1 MRTFLSCFIFVFLF
15 ASCANQVIQG
25 MKSRTIE
32 DYYVSTGVEKYFLS
46 DIPSWANFDLKGGC
60 YKTANIRYFNLD
72 ALMKSYGLNYDKAL
86 QVQAS
91 FNEEFSQFKNSDMK
105 HAVTLKEEEL
115 LFYKVSEK
123 ISSKMTFFDPP
134 SFKRIHLVWL
144 DEVLGD
150 IKKEK
155 KLKNLLNSELMADGV
170 PVLVSL
176 CLTREEVEKR
186 FPDLNTKMIT
196 AELFSV
202 YDSKGDISPGFKIE
216 LGQFFTPEQ
225 KIFLYVQKSNNNH
238 EELKGLV
245 KIINY

>member
-1 MRTFLSCFIFVFLF
+1 MKIFLCSVMLLFLF
-15 ASCANQVIQG
+15 SGCAIQGVGG

-32 DYYVSTGVEKYFLS
+32 DYYVSTGVEKYFLT
-46 DIPSWANFDLKGGC
+46 DIPAWANFDQRAGC
-60 YKTANIRYFNLD
+60 FKSTTIRYFNIE
-72 ALMKSYGLNYDKAL
+72 ALMKSYGLNYNQAL

-91 FNEEFSQFKNSDMK
+91 FNEEFSQFKKNDPRYS
-105 HAVTLKEEEL
+105 VTLKEEEL

-134 SFKRIHLVWL
+134 TFKKIHLILL

-150 IKKEK
+150 VKKEN
-155 KLKNLLNSELMADGV
+155 KLRDFLNSGTMVDGV

-176 CLTREEVEKR
+176 CLTRDEVEKR

-202 YDSKGDISPGFKIE
+202 FDSSGNKSAGFKFE
-216 LGQFFTPEQ
+216 LDQFFMPEQ
-225 KIFLYVQKSNNNH
+225 KVYLFVQKNNNNH
-238 EELKGLV
+238 DEFKGLV
-245 KIINY
+245 KVINY